1 MWYRFIYDNEHQH
14 SFYTTCYMHFI
25 CEKLAEN
32 CKQIEM
38 ALKYCKVA

>member
-1 MWYRFIYDNEHQH
+1 
-14 SFYTTCYMHFI
+14 MHFI